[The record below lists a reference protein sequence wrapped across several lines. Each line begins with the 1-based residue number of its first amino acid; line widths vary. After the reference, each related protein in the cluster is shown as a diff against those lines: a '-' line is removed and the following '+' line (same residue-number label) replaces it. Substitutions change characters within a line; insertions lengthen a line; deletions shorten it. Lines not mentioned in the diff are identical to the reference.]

1 MVLVNNS
8 APNGKLTL
16 DMITDRQRNE
26 EFRRKSV
33 EAFPYESDALVSEKQ
48 KRQGEAKVEILA
60 GRTMITLWN
69 ESYHDTFGLK
79 SRLLWE

>member
-33 EAFPYESDALVSEKQ
+33 EAFPSESDALVLEKQ
-48 KRQGEAKVEILA
+48 KRQGEAKVEILV
-60 GRTMITLWN
+60 GRTMITDN
-69 ESYHDTFGLK
+69 SMK
-79 SRLLWE
+79 